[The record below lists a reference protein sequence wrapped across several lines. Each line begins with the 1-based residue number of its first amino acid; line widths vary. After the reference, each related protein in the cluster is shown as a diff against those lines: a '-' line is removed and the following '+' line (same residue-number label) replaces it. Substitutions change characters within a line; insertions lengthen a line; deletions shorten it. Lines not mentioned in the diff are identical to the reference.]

1 MNNLYFNLSSITE
14 NTTIKRDEV
23 VFKGRPTIQYVLTG
37 IDEESNKALS
47 LELTWGDGSMVEYYS
62 KDVFFNYRED
72 SIFNE
77 MLYNKPGGSVCY
89 TYNHTYNPPISTTST
104 SLTSQLIIYFNNGTY
119 VNFYQPI
126 KLVKESYYDEIQE
139 FSILN
144 TQIQSTSSLTV
155 ANLESKNS
163 KTFITILE

>member
-1 MNNLYFNLSSITE
+1 MNSLYFNLSSITE
-14 NTTIKRDEV
+14 NTTIKRNEE

-47 LELTWGDGSMVEYYS
+47 LELSWGDGTDVEYYA
-62 KDVFFNYRED
+62 KDIFFNYRED

-77 MLYNKPGGSVCY
+77 ILYNKPGGSICY
-89 TYNHTYNPPISTTST
+89 TYDHTYNPPLSTTST

-155 ANLESKNS
+155 ANLESKNN